1 MRLNSFSEVKP
12 LLVLQSA
19 GKDSLIFKSNKGKYK
34 KIKNLISLE
43 SNLNT

>member
-1 MRLNSFSEVKP
+1 MRLNSFFEVKP

-19 GKDSLIFKSNKGKYK
+19 GKDSLIFKSNKGKNK